1 MEARPQ
7 PNRWA
12 IGGGAIVLL
21 TIAVPLWNT
30 MREPGHIGWNLFLG
44 AVLLGMSAL
53 AVSAQIYFSRH
64 PLDVGEA
71 RFDTSNKSDEA

>member
-1 MEARPQ
+1 
-7 PNRWA
+7 
-12 IGGGAIVLL
+12 L
-21 TIAVPLWNT
+21 
-30 MREPGHIGWNLFLG
+30 GWNLFLG